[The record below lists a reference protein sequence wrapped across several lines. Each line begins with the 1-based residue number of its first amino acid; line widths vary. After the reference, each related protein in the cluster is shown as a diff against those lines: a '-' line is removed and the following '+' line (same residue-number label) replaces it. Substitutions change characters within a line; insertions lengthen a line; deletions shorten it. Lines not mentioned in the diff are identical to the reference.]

1 MEDQEKPEEKAEP
14 EFISFQMEHI
24 AFKTLPTRTFLS
36 RKPYVPDDPK
46 KITAFIPGTIMKVL
60 VKENHKVKEGQTLLV
75 LQAMK
80 MDNHLLSPFD
90 TSVKKIYVK
99 QGERVVKNQVLVELK

>member
-1 MEDQEKPEEKAEP
+1 MEENEKPQAPAEP

-24 AFKTLPTRTFLS
+24 AFKTLANRTYLA
-36 RKPYVPDDPK
+36 RKPYVPENPN

-60 VKENHKVKEGQTLLV
+60 VKEKQKVKEGQTLLV

-80 MDNHLLSPFD
+80 MDNHLLAPAN
-90 TSVKKIYVK
+90 TIVKKIYVK
-99 QGERVVKNQVLVELK
+99 QGDRVAKNHLLVELM